1 METSQ
6 PRSLS
11 GGVPSVLL
19 LAVTLLFE
27 PACRRENTPRQSSGA
42 PAVAAGELVVTF
54 SERMQKEAG
63 LRSQAAV
70 EMTQPVE
77 IVAPAALVDAKP
89 LLLLEAELL
98 AVEKSA
104 ELSKAQLERVQGRRG
119 NEELALKTLTS
130 AETQFAAD
138 RDRLDAARLRLE
150 SQWGEGLS
158 RLDPAP
164 RHQLVES
171 LAAGTRLV
179 RVEIPGSD
187 TVRRPAAVEVE
198 GETERFIPAKIIS
211 FAPKG
216 DSRAGSRGLLVSV
229 PGSGTPIAS
238 DSCQRAR
245 IRMDG
250 EPQAG
255 VIIPSTAVVRHA
267 AEAWAYV
274 QTGDDKFIRR
284 EVPLEHRLTNG
295 WFVTSGFLP
304 GENLVVAGAA
314 RLLDEELKNRS
325 AE

>member
-1 METSQ
+1 M
-6 PRSLS
+6 
-11 GGVPSVLL
+11 
-19 LAVTLLFE
+19 TLFFE
-27 PACRRENTPRQSSGA
+27 PACRRESTPHQRSAA
-42 PAVAAGELVVTF
+42 PAVAASELIVTF
-54 SERMQKEAG
+54 SEKMQKEAG
-63 LRSQAAV
+63 LRSQAAA

-77 IVAPAALVDAKP
+77 IVAPAAVVDAKP

-119 NEELALKTLTS
+119 NEEAALKTLAS
-130 AETQFAAD
+130 AETQFATD
-138 RDRLDAARLRLE
+138 RDRLDAARRRLE

-158 RLDPAP
+158 RLDPVP
-164 RHQLVES
+164 RHQLIES
-171 LAAGTRLV
+171 LAAGTQLV
-179 RVEIPGSD
+179 RVEIPESD
-187 TVRRPAAVEVE
+187 TVRRPAAVEIEV
-198 GETERFIPAKIIS
+198 ETERFVPAKIIS
-211 FAPKG
+211 YAPKG
-216 DSRAGSRGLLVSV
+216 DSRARSRGLLVSV
-229 PGSGTPIAS
+229 PPGGNPIAS
-238 DSCQRAR
+238 DSFQRAR

-250 EPQAG
+250 ELQTG
-255 VIIPSTAVVRHA
+255 VIIPSGAVVRHA